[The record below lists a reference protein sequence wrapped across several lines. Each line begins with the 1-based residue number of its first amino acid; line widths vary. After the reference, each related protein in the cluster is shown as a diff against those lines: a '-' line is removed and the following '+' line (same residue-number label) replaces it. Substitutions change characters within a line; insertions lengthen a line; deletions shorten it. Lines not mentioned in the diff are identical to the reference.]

1 MLKNL
6 QLVRFYDDLAP
17 YWLNFAVE
25 RGYHT
30 LILFKKPVGWETA
43 DVYAASVLCDE
54 NGGALLF

>member
-1 MLKNL
+1 MTWPHIGSISQWKG
-6 QLVRFYDDLAP
+6 
-17 YWLNFAVE
+17 
-25 RGYHT
+25 GYHT